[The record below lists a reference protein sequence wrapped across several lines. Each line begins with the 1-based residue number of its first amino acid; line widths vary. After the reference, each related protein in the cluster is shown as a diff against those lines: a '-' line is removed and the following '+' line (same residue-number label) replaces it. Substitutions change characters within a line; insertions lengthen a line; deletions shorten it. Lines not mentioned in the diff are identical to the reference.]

1 MHSKPQ
7 ASLEKVWLQM
17 AKLYGETIGYQFVNI
32 QQIKKTTQYISST
45 TNFLVVALNSE

>member
-32 QQIKKTTQYISST
+32 QQIKKTTQYIST
-45 TNFLVVALNSE
+45 RCCIK

>member
-17 AKLYGETIGYQFVNI
+17 AKLEDKTIGYQFVNI
-32 QQIKKTTQYISST
+32 QQIKKATQYISSL
-45 TNFLVVALNSE
+45 NFLVVALNSE

>member
-32 QQIKKTTQYISST
+32 QQIKKTTQYIST
-45 TNFLVVALNSE
+45 LNFLVVALNSE